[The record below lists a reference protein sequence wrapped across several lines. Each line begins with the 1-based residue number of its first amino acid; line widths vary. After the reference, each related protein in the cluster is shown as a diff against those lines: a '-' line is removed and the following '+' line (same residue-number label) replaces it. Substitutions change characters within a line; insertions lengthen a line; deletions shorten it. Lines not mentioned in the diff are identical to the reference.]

1 MWYAFLYKA
10 LCMAY
15 DNVLR
20 DLVKKA
26 IDDPESEMD
35 DVAMMVLDKLFNYEE

>member
-15 DNVLR
+15 ANVLR
-20 DLVKKA
+20 ELVKQA
-26 IDDPESEMD
+26 IDNPDSEID
-35 DVAMMVLDKLFNYEE
+35 EVAMTILDKLFNYEG